1 MAQRSG
7 SHRPTQYKNT
17 FIFIIIF
24 ICVKGLSVLIA
35 LSDLRFGVQTARP
48 SYVGSGIGSEKRS
61 AFFFLFSSLCC
72 CCCPTNH
79 IVIHIM
85 SKPLN
90 YSLFRK
96 QTDTVA
102 TAVELS
108 KG

>member
-61 AFFFLFSSLCC
+61 VFFFFFLLYAAAVRQTTLSSTSS
-72 CCCPTNH
+72 PN
-79 IVIHIM
+79 
-85 SKPLN
+85 P
-90 YSLFRK
+90 
-96 QTDTVA
+96 
-102 TAVELS
+102 
-108 KG
+108 

>member
-61 AFFFLFSSLCC
+61 VFF
-72 CCCPTNH
+72 
-79 IVIHIM
+79 
-85 SKPLN
+85 
-90 YSLFRK
+90 SLFLLYAAAAVR
-96 QTDTVA
+96 QTT
-102 TAVELS
+102 LS
-108 KG
+108 STSCPNP